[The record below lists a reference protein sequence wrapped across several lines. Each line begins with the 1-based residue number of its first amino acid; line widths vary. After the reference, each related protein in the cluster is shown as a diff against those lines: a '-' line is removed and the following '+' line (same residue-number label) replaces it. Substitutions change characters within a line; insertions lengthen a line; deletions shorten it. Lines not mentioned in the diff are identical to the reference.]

1 MQEIQP
7 KQRTFIS
14 RIESVTDTDV
24 NNALFT
30 LYGNLVEPLAN
41 IENMIA
47 TISVARKTQ
56 EECGTVI
63 SYSRPQT
70 AFNALKKVPRNF
82 IIFSIFMIIIY
93 STLGNWIL
101 NNFNTP
107 KILDLII
114 DPPMTQAFVVFFIIS
129 TVLTFAME
137 FLNTSYNVGEQ
148 NKTRKE
154 EYDKATNIIAQWE
167 PELKQQVHRI
177 QETIQFVP
185 PKYRFSAA
193 LSYFVEA
200 YRNSQVD
207 NLKEA
212 VNAYETYYFRQLA
225 LETQQQ
231 LLEQERKNGELLSG
245 IYFEQLVTM
254 QQLDSIRG
262 DIWLS
267 SAF

>member
-14 RIESVTDTDV
+14 RIESVTDTNV

-63 SYSRPQT
+63 TYSHPRT

-137 FLNTSYNVGEQ
+137 FFNTSYNVGEQ
-148 NKTRKE
+148 NKTRKK
-154 EYDKATNIIAQWE
+154 EYDKAKSEINRALKLLGVLPGEEGENKTDR
-167 PELKQQVHRI
+167 ELSSEIFDH
-177 QETIQFVP
+177 
-185 PKYRFSAA
+185 AG
-193 LSYFVEA
+193 
-200 YRNSQVD
+200 D
-207 NLKEA
+207 
-212 VNAYETYYFRQLA
+212 
-225 LETQQQ
+225 
-231 LLEQERKNGELLSG
+231 
-245 IYFEQLVTM
+245 IYFWNQEPKQAVEFWKKALGLEPDNALIKKKVRDGTYH
-254 QQLDSIRG
+254 
-262 DIWLS
+262 
-267 SAF
+267 FE